1 MHIRIYT
8 GRMQSASA
16 RIAMEHPASELL
28 GALRRYW
35 GYDSFRPMQERIVRS
50 LLGGQDACVVMPTGG
65 GKSLCYQLP
74 AALRADRTVVV
85 VSPLI
90 ALMQD
95 QVAQLSQMGISAA
108 LLNSTL
114 EASAQSA
121 ILREA
126 IAGRYRLL
134 YLSPERLAR
143 ADTIEWLQRVPVSLF
158 AIDEAHCISEWGHE
172 FRPEYRQLSSLRKN
186 FPDCPIAAFTASA
199 TQQVRHDIIEQLA
212 LREPHKYIASFHR
225 ANLRY
230 VVKQCELGHAM
241 LICWCGRCEATRAA
255 T

>member
-1 MHIRIYT
+1 
-8 GRMQSASA
+8 MQSASA
-16 RIAMEHPASELL
+16 RPAMDRPVSGHQATEHPPTELL

-50 LLGGQDACVVMPTGG
+50 LLAGQDACVVMPTGG

-74 AALRADRTVVV
+74 AALLADRTVVV

-95 QVAQLSQMGISAA
+95 QVAQLGPMGISAA

-114 EASAQSA
+114 GAGEQAEV
-121 ILREA
+121 LREA

-143 ADTIEWLQRVPVSLF
+143 ADTIEWLQRVPV
-158 AIDEAHCISEWGHE
+158 
-172 FRPEYRQLSSLRKN
+172 
-186 FPDCPIAAFTASA
+186 
-199 TQQVRHDIIEQLA
+199 
-212 LREPHKYIASFHR
+212 
-225 ANLRY
+225 
-230 VVKQCELGHAM
+230 
-241 LICWCGRCEATRAA
+241 
-255 T
+255 

>member
-1 MHIRIYT
+1 MES
-8 GRMQSASA
+8 SAA
-16 RIAMEHPASELL
+16 RTATEQFDTELL

-74 AALRADRTVVV
+74 AALLADRTVVV

-114 EASAQSA
+114 EASEQSA
-121 ILREA
+121 ILRDA
-126 IAGRYRLL
+126 IAGRFRLL
-134 YLSPERLAR
+134 YQ
-143 ADTIEWLQRVPVSLF
+143 I
-158 AIDEAHCISEWGHE
+158 G
-172 FRPEYRQLSSLRKN
+172 
-186 FPDCPIAAFTASA
+186 
-199 TQQVRHDIIEQLA
+199 
-212 LREPHKYIASFHR
+212 
-225 ANLRY
+225 
-230 VVKQCELGHAM
+230 
-241 LICWCGRCEATRAA
+241 
-255 T
+255 